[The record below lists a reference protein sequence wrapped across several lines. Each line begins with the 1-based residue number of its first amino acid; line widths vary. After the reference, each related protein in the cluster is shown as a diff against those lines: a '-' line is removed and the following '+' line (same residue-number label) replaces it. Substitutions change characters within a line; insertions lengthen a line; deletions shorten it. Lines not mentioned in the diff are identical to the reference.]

1 MILSYGRKLQVT
13 QGVPMHFPMKKM
25 LFILLGG
32 AALAASVVGLRAQ
45 VQQAEFDVKFKSF
58 DKNADGIIS
67 GDEMNGA
74 RYLPKL
80 DLNKDGKLTRE
91 EAMEAV
97 QKLGKPSGG
106 PATGVGDM
114 LTEGVFKRMDKNGD
128 GKLSAEE
135 LPNKKWFN
143 GLDANKDGYVT
154 LEEAKDV
161 VATLRKSSGSGTS
174 SRQASSTPIKPASE
188 DPTFKEA
195 PGQLKGAEHGVGRMV
210 ADTTLKTLAGADLKL
225 SSAAGKN
232 GLVIALFSAT
242 CPLSG
247 KLAPETARLEKEL
260 KEKGVG
266 MLLVN
271 APPGQKPEEAAK
283 FIADHKLT
291 SLAASDADG
300 KLSQQLAATTT
311 TEVFLL
317 DAARTLVYRGAL
329 NDQYGLGYAKDA
341 PQHHYLRDAVAAMLR
356 GEPADVVATSAPGCA
371 LDLPKEKAIA
381 TTAATY
387 HRDIARIMQANCVE
401 CHHKGGVG
409 PFALD
414 SYEDVI
420 EHAGMIRKQVERG
433 AMPPWFAAP
442 LEGRAHSPW
451 SNDRSLSERDRT
463 DLLAWL
469 GSNRPKGDVADAPK
483 PRVFQGEWT
492 IGKPDA
498 IITGTRAVSVKAEGT
513 MPYQHV
519 TVTTDFPEDR
529 WVRGY
534 EILPT
539 AREVVHHVIV
549 SVFEKGS
556 RVSQGGEEGAQ
567 GYWAAYVPGNTR
579 QIYPEGFARKLP
591 AGATVSF
598 QIHYTPNGKAVEDTM
613 RMGLL
618 FAKEPP
624 KYVIHTTGLPN
635 ARISIPPGEANHVE
649 TATRK
654 LPTDVNV
661 MAWMAHLHVRGKAFK
676 FEVTLPDGK
685 TETLLDIPKYDF
697 NWQLRYDYAIPHFL
711 PRGSIIKITAVYD
724 NSSGNPANP
733 DPTKTVRWGQ
743 QTFDEM
749 MIGYM
754 EHYTPLNPEVA
765 AK

>member
-13 QGVPMHFPMKKM
+13 QRVPMHLPMKKV
-25 LFILLGG
+25 LFILLGSG
-32 AALAASVVGLRAQ
+32 ALTVSVVGLRAQ
-45 VQQAEFDVKFKSF
+45 AKLNEFDEKFKAF
-58 DKNADGIIS
+58 DQNSDGIIS

-74 RYLPKL
+74 NYLPRL
-80 DLNKDGKLTRE
+80 DLNKDGKLTHD
-91 EAMEAV
+91 EALEAV
-97 QKLGKPSGG
+97 QKMRKLEGNL
-106 PATGVGDM
+106 PAGVGNEPTAG
-114 LTEGVFKRMDKNGD
+114 LFKRLDKNGD
-128 GKLSAEE
+128 GKLTAEE
-135 LPNKKWFN
+135 LPNQKWFN
-143 GLDANKDGYVT
+143 GLDTDKNGFVT
-154 LEEAKDV
+154 LDEAEKV
-161 VATLRKSSGSGTS
+161 IASLRKRGSTG
-174 SRQASSTPIKPASE
+174 SSTAESSIKPAAE
-188 DPTFKEA
+188 DPSFKEA
-195 PGQLKGAEHGVGRMV
+195 PQFLKGSEHGVGRMV
-210 ADTTLKTLAGADLKL
+210 PDLALKSLKGAEIKL
-225 SSAAGKN
+225 SSVAGKN
-232 GLVIALFSAT
+232 GLVIALFSAS
-242 CPLSG
+242 CPISG
-247 KLAPETARLEKEL
+247 KLAPEIARLEKDL
-260 KEKGVG
+260 KEQGVG

-271 APPGQKPEEAAK
+271 APPGQKGEEIFK
-283 FIADHKLT
+283 FIADHRLV
-291 SLAASDADG
+291 SPVASDADG

-329 NDQYGLGYAKDA
+329 NDQYGLGYTKDK
-341 PQHHYLRDAVAAMLR
+341 PQHHYLRDAVAAMLQ
-356 GEPADVVATSAPGCA
+356 GEPAEVVATSAPGCA
-371 LDLPKEKAIA
+371 LDLPAQKAVA
-381 TTAATY
+381 STPVTY
-387 HRDIARIMQANCVE
+387 HRDIARILQSNCVE

-414 SYEDVI
+414 SYDAVI

-442 LEGRAHSPW
+442 LEGLTHSPW
-451 SNDRSLSERDRT
+451 SNDRSLSERDRVE
-463 DLLAWL
+463 LLAWL
-469 GSNRPKGDVADAPK
+469 GSSDRAKGDVADAPK
-483 PRVFQGEWT
+483 PRVFPGEWS

-498 IITGTRAVSVKAEGT
+498 IIAAAKPISIKAEGI

-534 EILPT
+534 EILPS

-549 SVFEKGS
+549 SVHEKGS
-556 RVSQGGEEGAQ
+556 KVRGGGDEGSQ
-567 GYWAAYVPGNTR
+567 GYWAAYVPGNTK
-579 QIYPEGFARKLP
+579 QVYPEGFARKMP

-618 FAKEPP
+618 FSKTPP
-624 KYVIHTTGLPN
+624 KYVIHTTALPN
-635 ARISIPPGEANHVE
+635 ARLSIPPGKADHVE
-649 TATRK
+649 VAQRT

-661 MAWMAHLHVRGKAFK
+661 MAWMAHMHVRGKAFK
-676 FEVTLPDGK
+676 FEVTLPGGK

-697 NWQLRYDYAIPHFL
+697 NWQLRYDYAMPHFL
-711 PRGSIIKITAVYD
+711 PRGSTVKITAVYD

-765 AK
+765 GGE